1 MTELLS
7 LFSNNILPIF
17 LVAGAG
23 YLLAR
28 TLHVTARS
36 ISQLAFYILS
46 PCLIFKLLTTSQLS
60 GGEITRM
67 VGFTLVTILAVG
79 LISWLA
85 GRMMRLERHILVAV
99 LLAAMFNN
107 SGNYGLSLILFA
119 FGKDTL
125 AYASLYFITSL
136 TLVYTLGVV
145 IASLG
150 KSNLSD
156 SLLGLFKVPAVYAV
170 LLAVV
175 FNHFRWTLPL
185 PLDRSISIL
194 ADGTIPVLLL
204 IMGMQLQNSP
214 WSDHL
219 SALGLANLMRL
230 VVAPILALGTS
241 LLFQLKGPAYQAGV
255 LESAMPSAVMLT
267 VLATEYD
274 IEPAFLTT
282 AVITSTLLSPL
293 TLTPLLAYLG
303 V

>member
-219 SALGLANLMRL
+219 SSLGLANLMRL

>member
-185 PLDRSISIL
+185 PLDRSVSIL

>member
-1 MTELLS
+1 LTELLS

>member
-1 MTELLS
+1 LTDLLS

-23 YLLAR
+23 YLAAR

-60 GGEITRM
+60 GGEVTRM

-85 GRMMRLERHILVAV
+85 GRVMRLERHILVAV

-119 FGKDTL
+119 FDKATL

-136 TLVYTLGVV
+136 ILVYTLGVV

-150 KSNLSD
+150 KSNLRD
-156 SLLGLFKVPAVYAV
+156 AVLGLFKLPGVYAV
-170 LLAVV
+170 ILALI
-175 FNHFRWTLPL
+175 FNYFRWTLPM
-185 PLDRSISIL
+185 PLERSVSIL
-194 ADGTIPVLLL
+194 SDATIPVLLL
-204 IMGMQLQNSP
+204 IMGVQLQNSR

-219 SALGLANLMRL
+219 PALGLANLIRL
-230 VVAPILALGTS
+230 VAAPLLALGIST
-241 LLFQLKGPAYQAGV
+241 LFQLKGPAYQAGV
-255 LESAMPSAVMLT
+255 IESAMPSAVVLT

-282 AVITSTLLSPL
+282 AVFTSTLLSPL